1 MENYDV
7 ILYPTAKQ
15 DLLDIIDYLN
25 TLSPDAALRYYDLL
39 TEEIASLSKMPKR
52 CPRPKDLAR
61 HANAMAQALQSGLA
75 AKGYRYLIVK
85 DYLVFYVVSG
95 QTVQIRR
102 ILYGRR
108 DYQAL
113 L

>member
-1 MENYDV
+1 MEQNYKV
-7 ILYPTAKQ
+7 RIYPAAER
-15 DLLDIIDYLN
+15 DLLEIVEYLN
-25 TLSPDAALRYYDLL
+25 TLSPQVALKYYDLL
-39 TEEIASLSKMPKR
+39 TEQIASLSSMPER
-52 CPRPKDLAR
+52 CPRPKDLA
-61 HANAMAQALQSGLA
+61 LI

-85 DYLVFYVVSG
+85 DYLVFYKVVG
-95 QTVQIRR
+95 DTVQIHR

>member
-1 MENYDV
+1 METYKV
-7 ILYPTAKQ
+7 KIYPAAKQ

-25 TLSPDAALRYYDLL
+25 TLSSDAALRYYDLL
-39 TEEIASLSKMPKR
+39 TEEIAGLAHMPER
-52 CPRPKDLAR
+52 CPHPKDLA
-61 HANAMAQALQSGLA
+61 LA

-85 DYLVFYVVSG
+85 NYLVFYVVTG
-95 QTVQIRR
+95 NTVQIRR

-108 DYQAL
+108 DYTSL